1 MCDGEFEPV
10 IRVVQLGDS
19 SIDLLVVVYAPK
31 MGFVAFNLLKE
42 TLIFKI
48 MQIVKENG
56 SEFAYPSTSLY
67 VESMPQD

>member
-1 MCDGEFEPV
+1 MNYL
-10 IRVVQLGDS
+10 IRINNR
-19 SIDLLVVVYAPK
+19 SIKINAVVYAPK
-31 MGFVAFNLLKE
+31 MGFAAFNGLKE